1 MKNQK
6 KTKILKIWETVVKL
20 LAPSSET
27 VLGKGWYDIR
37 YMTDKCMGAFGRHKE
52 TDWVNDWIGWVIDR
66 VSTCANHWYMMYIW
80 VIV

>member
-6 KTKILKIWETVVKL
+6 NTKILKIWKTVVKL

-27 VLGKGWYDIR
+27 VLGKGWCDKE
-37 YMTDKCMGAFGRHKE
+37 YMTDKCLGDFGRHDE
-52 TDWVNDWIGWVIDR
+52 TNWVNDWIGWVIDR
-66 VSTCANHWYMMYIW
+66 VSTCANRWYMMYIW